1 MAEEADLSTFDLRYE
16 SYRMRDPAQE
26 ARLLVSITERGIEEP
41 LEGMEVEGRRILLN
55 GFKRL
60 RCARRLS
67 LSSVPYASLGS
78 DAATGII
85 AVLRQSN
92 HRRLSI
98 LEEARFIEDLRSLHR
113 LTVADLAETL
123 SRSKAWVTMRL
134 GLLREMGPA
143 IRETLFGGAFP
154 VYSYMYTL
162 RPFMRMNGDGGR
174 EVEAFVG
181 AVSGKKL
188 SVREIERLAHGYFRG
203 PEWFRH
209 EVLEGNLAL
218 VLERVKQVPAAA
230 EGTNDFERALLGD
243 LEIVGKYMLRTAE
256 KSQDPRIQTR
266 VFCAQ
271 ANLLLSG
278 ILSRLGAFAQAMRSL
293 YDRTGQ
299 AQGDLPA
306 ERGGHGHPRD
316 LSAAASEPQGD
327 PEGPQRPR
335 RGPTSKP
342 RGEGPDRPRHPPA
355 AP

>member
-16 SYRMRDPAQE
+16 SYRMRNPAQE
-26 ARLLVSITERGIEEP
+26 RRLLVSITERGIEEP
-41 LEGMEVEGRRILLN
+41 LEGVDADGRRILLN

-67 LSSVPYASLGS
+67 LSAVPYVSLGS

-85 AVLRQSN
+85 AVLRQSS
-92 HRRLSI
+92 HRSLSI
-98 LEEARFIEDLRSLHR
+98 LEEARFIEELRTVHR
-113 LTVADLAETL
+113 LTLADLAETL
-123 SRSKAWVTMRL
+123 SRSKAWVAMRL
-134 GLLREMGPA
+134 GLLRQLSPA
-143 IRETLFGGAFP
+143 IREALFGGAFP

-162 RPFMRMNGDGGR
+162 RPFMRMNGAAGG

-181 AVSGKKL
+181 AVAGKKL
-188 SVREIERLAHGYFRG
+188 SVREIERLAHGFFRG
-203 PEWFRH
+203 PEWFRR

-218 VLERVKQVPAAA
+218 VLERVKRVPAAP
-230 EGTNDFERALLGD
+230 EGTNEFERVLLGD
-243 LEIVGKYMLRTAE
+243 LEIVGKYMRRTTE

-293 YDRTGQ
+293 HDRTGQ
-299 AQGDLPA
+299 TQGDLPP
-306 ERGGHGHPRD
+306 ESGGDGRTGD
-316 LSAAASEPQGD
+316 LTAARSEPQG
-327 PEGPQRPR
+327 RPPHHPRAR
-335 RGPTSKP
+335 RGPVGEP
-342 RGEGPDRPRHPPA
+342 GGEGPDRPRPPSA